1 MRVAAVAAIA
11 VGGVVLAVFP
21 SCQTVLTTFNPCGT
35 IFAWCEPGDVYTLF
49 SEAVPDYYL
58 DPTCT
63 IPFQCDLTEPIWP
76 HTPGP
81 RPEPQ

>member
-1 MRVAAVAAIA
+1 
-11 VGGVVLAVFP
+11 
-21 SCQTVLTTFNPCGT
+21 
-35 IFAWCEPGDVYTLF
+35 VYTLF